1 MSLYECVFIA
11 RQDVSAS
18 HVESLT
24 DQFAEIITEYGG
36 QVTKREMWGLRS
48 LAYRIKKNRKGHY
61 VLLNLDAPAAALHE
75 LERNMRINEDVLRY
89 LSLRLDEL
97 EEGPSIVMQS
107 RQGRTDRG
115 GRDGRGAGRG
125 GFRPEFKKPP
135 ESDSEAP
142 ARRGDGAEKEAEKEA
157 DKTDAAPAETAGDTA
172 ASDTAASDT
181 AASDTPPSD
190 TEKSE

>member
-24 DQFAEIITEYGG
+24 DQFAEIITENGG

-97 EEGPSIVMQS
+97 EEGPSIILQS
-107 RQGRTDRG
+107 RQGRPDRG
-115 GRDGRGAGRG
+115 GRDGRGGGRG
-125 GFRPEFKKPP
+125 GFRPQTEKPP
-135 ESDSEAP
+135 EGGAEAT
-142 ARRGDGAEKEAEKEA
+142 ARRGDEAKKEANKESG
-157 DKTDAAPAETAGDTA
+157 KTAAVAVEAVTVEA
-172 ASDTAASDT
+172 ASDTAAE
-181 AASDTPPSD
+181 DTPPSD